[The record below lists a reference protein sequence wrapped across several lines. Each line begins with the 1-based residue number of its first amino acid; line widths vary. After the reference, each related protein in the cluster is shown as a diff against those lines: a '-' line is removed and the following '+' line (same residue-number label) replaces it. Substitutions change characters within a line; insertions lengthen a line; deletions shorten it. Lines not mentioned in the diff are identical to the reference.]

1 LSKALVIGAGPSLEK
16 NNQWGLI
23 KKFKG
28 VIISTD
34 FMLKKCIENNVIPQY
49 VCTAENTKRI
59 TDFFIRE
66 GIHSTS
72 ETVKDALDKVSQDIV
87 CVTSR
92 KTHEEVQ
99 KVLDSRKWKYVIRVE
114 DEELDRSSNVGLFC
128 YTYAWKYLKAKEVVL
143 VGMDHAKEE
152 GWAPGHTGI
161 DLSEEFV
168 LYEHSKF
175 KTKQYMDPKY
185 QFFRNEFLASAAKR
199 PCRTINA
206 TEGGSLEGPGIECM
220 TLREYL

>member
-1 LSKALVIGAGPSLEK
+1 MAKALVIGAGPSLEK

-28 VIISTD
+28 IIISTD
-34 FMLKKCIENNVIPQY
+34 FMLKKCIENNVIPQF

-66 GIHSTS
+66 GIHQAS
-72 ETVKDALDKVSQDIV
+72 ETTKDALDKVSQDIV

-99 KVLDSRKWKYVIRVE
+99 KVLDTRKWKDVIKL
-114 DEELDRSSNVGLFC
+114 DDDELDRSSNVGLFSW
-128 YTYAWKYLKAKEVVL
+128 TFAWKYLKAEEVVL
-143 VGMDHAKEE
+143 IGMDHAKEQ
-152 GWAPGHTGI
+152 GWAPKKSNI
-161 DLSEEFV
+161 DLSEEFI

-185 QFFRNEFLASAAKR
+185 QFFRSEFLMSAAKE
-199 PCRTINA
+199 PCKTINC
-206 TEGGSLEGPGIECM
+206 TEGGSIEGPGIECM
-220 TLREYL
+220 TFKEYL

>member
-1 LSKALVIGAGPSLEK
+1 VIGAGPSLEK
-16 NNQWGLI
+16 NKQWELI

-59 TDFFIRE
+59 TDFFIRD
-66 GIHSTS
+66 GIHQAS
-72 ETVKDALDKVSQDIV
+72 ESVKDALDKVSQDIV

-99 KVLDSRKWKYVIRVE
+99 KVLDSRKWKYVIKV
-114 DEELDRSSNVGLFC
+114 DDDVLDRSSNVGLFC
-128 YTYAWKYLKAKEVVL
+128 WTYAWKYLKSNEVVL

-152 GWAPGHTGI
+152 GWTPKKSSI
-161 DLSEEFV
+161 DLSDEFV

-185 QFFRNEFLASAAKR
+185 QFFRSEFLALAATN
-199 PCRTINA
+199 PCKTINC

-220 TLREYL
+220 TFKDYESL